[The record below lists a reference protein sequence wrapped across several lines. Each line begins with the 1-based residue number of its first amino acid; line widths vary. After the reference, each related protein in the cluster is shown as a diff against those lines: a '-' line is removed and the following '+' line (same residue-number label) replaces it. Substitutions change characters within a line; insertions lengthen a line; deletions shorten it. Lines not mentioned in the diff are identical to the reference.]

1 MDSFPFLKGCSPKF
15 SSSSLLSYKGF
26 PPDISG
32 EDPASEEPPTAVKD
46 MLPTGPMAEVY
57 FGYVKKWWE
66 YRNDPN
72 VLFLHY
78 SDVRKDLKGHVSKVA
93 KFLEVDLS
101 EDELDVVTQRCSIEH
116 MRSVKGNKWGYVMPL
131 NQDKGL
137 WDVKDKIIKDG
148 ELVKTGLVGKG
159 RAKFHP
165 KVVEQWE
172 KAEED
177 EFGHNPAMLNW
188 ARNGGGF

>member
-1 MDSFPFLKGCSPKF
+1 LCL
-15 SSSSLLSYKGF
+15 SSIIGF

-32 EDPASEEPPTAVKD
+32 DDHASDEPPAAVKD

-72 VLFLHY
+72 VLLLHY
-78 SDVRKDLKGHVSKVA
+78 ADVRKDLKGHVSKVA

-116 MRSVKGNKWGYVMPL
+116 MRSVKGNRWGYVMPL

-137 WDVKDKIIKDG
+137 WDVNDKIIKDG